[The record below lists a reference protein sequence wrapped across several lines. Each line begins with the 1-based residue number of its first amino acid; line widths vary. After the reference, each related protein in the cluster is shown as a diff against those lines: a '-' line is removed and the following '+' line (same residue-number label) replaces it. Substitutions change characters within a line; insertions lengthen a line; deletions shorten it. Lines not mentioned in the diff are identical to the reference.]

1 MMNTP
6 PKLDLSHLQRVPL
19 FEDLST
25 ADLEQVL
32 RYAQR
37 RSAQA
42 EEFLFFEGDPAHMFY
57 VLTDGRIKLTQVT
70 PDGHQVILTY
80 INPGEAFGVIAVV
93 SEMDYPATAAAL
105 SYSRMLAWDDETMV
119 RMMSDHPQIAFNTI
133 RILARHIR
141 GFLQRIQE
149 LSTERVERRI
159 ARTLLRL
166 AQQTGK
172 KTEEGILLDLPVTRQ
187 DLGELSGTTIYT
199 VSRTLSQWESRG
211 ILISRREEIVVT
223 RPHLLVQIAEDLP
236 E

>member
-1 MMNTP
+1 MVAP
-6 PKLDLSHLQRVPL
+6 QHLDLDHLKQVPL
-19 FEDLST
+19 FEALSGD
-25 ADLEQVL
+25 DLEQVL
-32 RYAQR
+32 ALAAR

-42 EEFLFFEGDPAHMFY
+42 DEFLFFEGDPARVFY

-70 PDGHQVILTY
+70 PDGHQVILSY

-93 SEMDYPATAAAL
+93 SEMEYPVTASAV
-105 SYSRMLAWDDETMV
+105 SYSRLLAWDADTMV
-119 RMMSDHPQIAFNTI
+119 RMMEAYPQIAFNTI
-133 RILARHIR
+133 NILARHIR

-187 DLGELSGTTIYT
+187 DLGELSGTTVYT

-211 ILISRREEIVVT
+211 ILISRREEIVIIQ
-223 RPHLLVQIAEDLP
+223 PHLLVQIAEDLP